1 MNNLSVMAKK
11 CESLLGEINFVPGE
25 QVEIYEEYISLL
37 ERLFK
42 DTGQVIY
49 LINIVRAEKKMYNA
63 YTELAKKSAEAAF
76 FKNQNEKTLYFY
88 LESSLSNKS
97 AASAEV
103 MISKVFEK
111 IKNKKLK
118 PIEYLYKGGVAN
130 KKGHFLKSNRCF
142 YKFKK
147 EYMGKLYWQSEMLVV
162 DYGLGALERDFLGN
176 SLCELDENDVAS
188 YAISVSCESVYFE
201 KYFKYFLESVRL
213 ICRGKVDVY
222 LSIVNMDS
230 NYVRKKVTDW
240 SCDSSGVNVHI
251 ISYDVSEELKVPV
264 SAVARLLSVSRIIES
279 CNKPVVF
286 CELDGLVVEDFS
298 EIIKKGVESDSD
310 QIVRVI
316 GHMMPWNMFT
326 CGFGVFYPTVSGK
339 KAAKLVEQYSKG
351 VFNHNSKLMWADQVV
366 LEGAIRYSNLTD
378 GGYKCYYAEAGE
390 IKRYMFTPTGS
401 GDKKYNSILRNLYF
415 ISNPIQ
421 VVGLQRSGTNFLTE
435 ILRNGQKKRRVL
447 ETGNNIYAWK
457 HALPHESK
465 LTSVRCATVQEAVS
479 KERGL
484 NIALLSKHPLWWLSS
499 IMNRNPADL
508 RKHRPYIYNE
518 NGDIDAVKAISFY
531 IDFYRAWLT
540 SFPAEKVFHFRYE
553 DLLKDLKAEFLN
565 LNDFFEIDLDFDL
578 NADDI
583 NVKYSKGSFSDKK
596 DLYLNSELD
605 IDVSVLDGLIKNMRK
620 EDVEFIKS
628 MGYEMER

>member
-1 MNNLSVMAKK
+1 MNDSSEMARK
-11 CESLLGEINFVPGE
+11 CENLLREINFVPGK
-25 QVEIYEEYISLL
+25 QVDVYEEYIDLL
-37 ERLFK
+37 KRLFK

-63 YTELAKKSAEAAF
+63 YTDLAKKSAETAF
-76 FKNQNEKTLYFY
+76 FENQNEKTLYFY
-88 LESSLSNKS
+88 LESSLANKP
-97 AASAEV
+97 AAFAEV
-103 MISKVFEK
+103 MIGKVFDK

-118 PIEYLYKGGVAN
+118 PIEYLYRGGVAN
-130 KKGHFLKSNRCF
+130 KNGHFLKSNRFF
-142 YKFKK
+142 YKFKE
-147 EYMGKLYWQSEMLVV
+147 EYLGKLYWQSEMLVV
-162 DYGLGALERDFLGN
+162 DYNLGAIERDFLGN
-176 SLCELDENDVAS
+176 SLYELDDNDVAS

-213 ICRGKVDVY
+213 TCRGKVDIY
-222 LSIVNMDS
+222 LSTVNMDS
-230 NYVRKKVTDW
+230 SYVRKKITEW
-240 SCDSSGVNVHI
+240 SSSLSGINVNI
-251 ISYDVSEELKVPV
+251 ISYNVSEDLRIPV
-264 SAVARLLSVSRIIES
+264 SAVARLLSVSRIIEG

-298 EIIKKGVESDSD
+298 EIIKKGGEKGCD

-351 VFNHNSKLMWADQVV
+351 IFNHNSKLMWADQVA
-366 LEGAIRYSNLTD
+366 LEGAVRYSNLTD

-390 IKRYMFTPTGS
+390 VKRYMFTPTGS
-401 GDKKYNSILRNLYF
+401 GDKKYNSILKKLSF
-415 ISNPIQ
+415 MSNPIQ

-435 ILRNGQKKRRVL
+435 ILRNGQEKRKVL

-465 LTSVRCATVQEAVS
+465 LTSVSCTTVQEAIS
-479 KERGL
+479 KEEGL

-508 RKHRPYIYNE
+508 KKHRPYIYNE

-531 IDFYRAWLT
+531 VDFYRAWLA
-540 SFPAEKVFHFRYE
+540 SFPEGKVFHFRYE
-553 DLLKDLKAEFLN
+553 DFLKDLKAEFLS
-565 LNDFFEIDLDFDL
+565 LNNFFEIDLDFDL
-578 NADDI
+578 NADDL

-596 DLYLNSELD
+596 DLYLNGELD
-605 IDVSVLDGLIKNMRK
+605 IEVSVLENLMRNIKR
-620 EDVEFIKS
+620 EDVEFIEG
-628 MGYEMER
+628 MGYEMKS